1 MERAHIH
8 MRSWFPWICFP
19 SWLVDQTGLVSFPIK
34 ISSLCFTLQKF
45 HLWGPTPPF
54 AWFALPAAGR
64 DAPFPVHPISS
75 WGTEN
80 RLQGREPSW
89 SWHRESSSSSLV
101 SVVRAS
107 HSWVKEKQA
116 VVGLADS
123 KQGRLCPWSMLHW
136 HFALEGFNYFLLS
149 VGILSRVLPVRSFP
163 HVCSF
168 LVSEKMELLEIVS
181 RLVWSNIGVA
191 TGFMHILSWQGR
203 KFHITEVPM
212 TESKTIAEHSNLAW
226 VALPSYLQVS
236 D

>member
-34 ISSLCFTLQKF
+34 ISGLCFTLQKF
-45 HLWGPTPPF
+45 HLWVQHLHLLGLPCLLQAEMLHSLSIPSAAGAQKTGSRSENLLGAGTGTAQAA
-54 AWFALPAAGR
+54 AWF
-64 DAPFPVHPISS
+64 
-75 WGTEN
+75 
-80 RLQGREPSW
+80 LQFSPSW
-89 SWHRESSSSSLV
+89 VE
-101 SVVRAS
+101 
-107 HSWVKEKQA
+107 KEKQA

-136 HFALEGFNYFLLS
+136 HFALEGFNYFLFN

-226 VALPSYLQVS
+226 AALPSYLQVS

>member
-1 MERAHIH
+1 MLHSLSIPSAAGAQKTGSRAENLLGAGTGKAQAAA
-8 MRSWFPWICFP
+8 WFLQFSP
-19 SWLVDQTGLVSFPIK
+19 SWV
-34 ISSLCFTLQKF
+34 
-45 HLWGPTPPF
+45 
-54 AWFALPAAGR
+54 
-64 DAPFPVHPISS
+64 
-75 WGTEN
+75 E
-80 RLQGREPSW
+80 
-89 SWHRESSSSSLV
+89 
-101 SVVRAS
+101 
-107 HSWVKEKQA
+107 KEKQA

-136 HFALEGFNYFLLS
+136 RFALEGFNYFLLS